1 MKKQYLFLF
10 ILLFRTSLFGQT
22 VLLDI
27 DTKEQQRNF
36 DFGPN
41 LKKFT
46 HLTFHIGALASND
59 NQGARIIYGS
69 SINLSLGIRKKFKIS
84 RTYSLGYDLEW
95 QYTDYKFKQKQG
107 KIFPDTIINNVS
119 QRFDYSYVSLG
130 FYNRFNLDPARGN
143 FLGTF
148 LDLGINGCFNYSV
161 KKISKNELENKV
173 RSKSV
178 ISNLP
183 FINRV
188 NSNIYARFGRD
199 HVSIFCSY
207 RLIELF
213 KPSYGYPDLPKLILG
228 IDTALF

>member
-1 MKKQYLFLF
+1 MKKQYLYLF
-10 ILLFRTSLFGQT
+10 MLFFCISSSAQT

-27 DTKEQQRNF
+27 DTKEQQKKI

-46 HLTFHIGALASND
+46 HLTFHIGALTSKD
-59 NQGARIIYGS
+59 RQGARIIYGS
-69 SINLSLGIRKKFKIS
+69 SINLSLGLRKKFKIS

-119 QRFDYSYVSLG
+119 QRLDYSYVSLG

-148 LDLGINGCFNYSV
+148 LDLGINGSFNYSV
-161 KKISKNELENKV
+161 KKISKNELENDV
-173 RSKSV
+173 QSKSV
-178 ISNLP
+178 LSNMP
-183 FINRV
+183 FVNRF
-188 NSNIYARFGRD
+188 NSNFYARFGRS
-199 HVSIFCSY
+199 HLSFFCSY
-207 RLIELF
+207 RLTKLF
-213 KPSYGYPDLPKLILG
+213 KTSYGYPDLPILILG
-228 IDTALF
+228 VDTALF

>member
-1 MKKQYLFLF
+1 MRKQYLYLIMLF
-10 ILLFRTSLFGQT
+10 FSLSSSAQT

-27 DTKEQQRNF
+27 DTKEQQRKI

-41 LKKFT
+41 LKRFT
-46 HLTFHIGALASND
+46 HLTFHIGALASKD
-59 NQGARIIYGS
+59 RQGARIIYGS

-84 RTYSLGYDLEW
+84 PAYSLGYDLEW
-95 QYTDYKFKQKQG
+95 QFTDYKFKQKQG

-119 QRFDYSYVSLG
+119 QRLDYAYLSLG
-130 FYNRFNLDPARGN
+130 FYNRFNLDPSRGN

-148 LDLGINGCFNYSV
+148 LDLGINGNFNYAV
-161 KKISKNELENKV
+161 KKISKNELEKNV

-178 ISNLP
+178 LSNMP
-183 FINRV
+183 FVNTF
-188 NSNIYARFGRD
+188 NSNFYARFGRS
-199 HVSIFCSY
+199 HISFFCSY

-213 KPSYGYPDLPKLILG
+213 KQSYNYPDLPRLILG